1 MSLHS
6 PVMAVLPE
14 DADPNFAN
22 QIANA
27 LGYPYADIVFGSPMN
42 AAVAISMRDRS
53 PAYIIIDIGTR
64 TGEVINEIDQM
75 AESCDAGTRVIVIG
89 RINDIKFYRE
99 LTQLGVL
106 EYFTHPADLQEVK
119 AALMAGRGGAVGDG
133 KRVITFMS
141 AASGDGSSTLAMN
154 VAYSLAN
161 DFHKR
166 TVLVDM
172 DYQFGMV
179 AKNLDLNT
187 QFGIKEIFDH
197 PDRGVDPT
205 LVRRMISPY
214 GDNLSVI
221 SAPEELKYLPEM
233 NPETIRSLITTLTTE
248 FDCVV
253 MDLPHIWSSWTAA
266 AISASTN
273 IVLVSQLWLRSI
285 THAARLL
292 GLWRNMGIS
301 DEMITVAINRSG
313 AKFKE
318 GISERDFERVCSHA
332 INHNVANDIKTIVAA
347 ESQGQMIMEVSQSTL
362 ASQLKALA
370 ALLMGMSIG
379 GSHNEPK
386 LSEGRFSLFRKG

>member
-14 DADPNFAN
+14 DVDPAFAN
-22 QIANA
+22 QIANS
-27 LGYPYADIVFGSPMN
+27 LGYPYADIVVGSPMN
-42 AAVAISMRDRS
+42 AAVALAARERS

-64 TGEVINEIDQM
+64 AGDVISEIDQI
-75 AESCDAGTRVIVIG
+75 AESCEAGTRVIVIG
-89 RINDIKFYRE
+89 RINDITFYRE
-99 LTQLGVL
+99 LIKMGVL

-119 AALMAGRGGAVGDG
+119 AALMAGRSGDDNDG
-133 KRVITFMS
+133 KKVITFMS

-154 VAYSLAN
+154 VAHSIAN
-161 DFHKR
+161 DFKKK

-221 SAPEELKYLPEM
+221 AAPEELKYLPDLS
-233 NPETIRSLITTLTTE
+233 PETIHTLISTLTSE
-248 FDCVV
+248 YEVV
-253 MDLPHIWSSWTAA
+253 IVDLPHIWSGWTSS
-266 AISASTN
+266 AISASTDV
-273 IVLVSQLWLRSI
+273 VLVAQLWLRSI

-301 DEMITVAINRSG
+301 DEMVTVAINRSG

-318 GISERDFERVCSHA
+318 GISEKDFERVCSHS
-332 INHNVANDIKTIVAA
+332 IDYNIANDIRTIVAA

-362 ASQLKALA
+362 AMQLKGLA
-370 ALLMGMSIG
+370 GMLMG
-379 GSHNEPK
+379 
-386 LSEGRFSLFRKG
+386 LSTGNSGLQKPTDGRFSLFKKG

>member
-14 DADPNFAN
+14 DTDPNFAN
-22 QIANA
+22 QIANS
-27 LGYPYADIVFGSPMN
+27 LGYPYADVVLGSPMN
-42 AAVAISMRDRS
+42 AAVTLASRERS

-64 TGEVINEIDQM
+64 TGEVIDEIDQL
-75 AESCDAGTRVIVIG
+75 AESCEAGTRVIVIG

-119 AALMAGRGGAVGDG
+119 AALMAGRGGDAGDG
-133 KRVITFMS
+133 KKVITFMS

-154 VAYSLAN
+154 VAYSMAT
-161 DFHKR
+161 DFQKKV
-166 TVLVDM
+166 VLVDM

-221 SAPEELKYLPEM
+221 AAPEELKYLPDM
-233 NPETIRSLITTLTTE
+233 NPETIRGLISTLKSE

-253 MDLPHIWSSWTAA
+253 IDLPHIWSSWTAA
-266 AISASTN
+266 TVSASTD

-301 DEMITVAINRSG
+301 DEMVKVAINRSG

-318 GISERDFERVCSHA
+318 GISDKDFERVCSHA
-332 INHNVANDIKTIVAA
+332 IDYSVANDIKTIVAA
-347 ESQGQMIMEVSQSTL
+347 ESQGQMIMEVSQSIL
-362 ASQLKALA
+362 AGQLKGLA
-370 ALLMGMSIG
+370 GMLMGLSSDA
-379 GSHNEPK
+379 GSLK
-386 LSEGRFSLFRKG
+386 SSEARFSLFKK

>member
-14 DADPNFAN
+14 DTDPNFAN
-22 QIANA
+22 QVANS
-27 LGYPYADIVFGSPMN
+27 LGYPYADIIMGSPMN
-42 AAVAISMRDRS
+42 AAVALASRERS
-53 PAYIIIDIGTR
+53 PAYIMIDIGTR
-64 TGEVINEIDQM
+64 TGEVISEIDQL
-75 AESCDAGTRVIVIG
+75 AESCEPGTRVIVIG

-119 AALMAGRGGAVGDG
+119 ASLMAGRGGDSGDG
-133 KRVITFMS
+133 KKVITFMS

-154 VAYSLAN
+154 VAYALAN
-161 DFHKR
+161 DYRKK

-205 LVRRMISPY
+205 LVKRMISSY

-221 SAPEELKYLPEM
+221 AAPEELKYLPDM
-233 NPETIRSLITTLTTE
+233 NPETIRGLIATLNSE
-248 FDCVV
+248 YECVV
-253 MDLPHIWSSWTAA
+253 IDLPHIWSSWTAS
-266 AISASTN
+266 AISASTDV
-273 IVLVSQLWLRSI
+273 VLVSQLWLRSI

-301 DEMITVAINRSG
+301 DEMVTVAINRSG

-318 GISERDFERVCSHA
+318 GISEKDFERVCSHA
-332 INHNVANDIKTIVAA
+332 INYSVANDIKTIVTA
-347 ESQGQMIMEVSQSTL
+347 ESQGQMILEVSQSVL
-362 ASQLKALA
+362 ANQLKGLA
-370 ALLMGMSIG
+370 GVLMGLSDN
-379 GSHNEPK
+379 SNTPK
-386 LSEGRFSLFRKG
+386 AAEGRFSLFKKG

>member
-14 DADPNFAN
+14 DGDSNFAN
-22 QIANA
+22 QIANS
-27 LGYPYADIVFGSPMN
+27 LGYPYADVIMGSPMN
-42 AAVAISMRDRS
+42 AAVALASRERS
-53 PAYIIIDIGTR
+53 PAYIIIDIGHR
-64 TGEVINEIDQM
+64 TGEVITEIDKL
-75 AESCDAGTRVIVIG
+75 AESCEAGTRVIVIG

-106 EYFTHPADLQEVK
+106 EYFTHPVDLQEVK
-119 AALMAGRGGAVGDG
+119 TSLMAGRGGDSEGN
-133 KRVITFMS
+133 KVITFMG

-154 VAYSLAN
+154 VAYSIAN
-161 DFHKR
+161 DFKKR

-214 GDNLSVI
+214 GDHLSVVA
-221 SAPEELKYLPEM
+221 APEELKYLPDM
-233 NPETIRSLITTLTTE
+233 NPETIRALISTLTSE
-248 FDCVV
+248 YECVV
-253 MDLPHIWSSWTAA
+253 IDLPHIWASWTAS
-266 AISASTN
+266 AISASSN

-318 GISERDFERVCSHA
+318 GISDKDFERVCSHA
-332 INHNVANDIKTIVAA
+332 INYSIPNDIKTIVAA
-347 ESQGQMIMEVSQSTL
+347 ESQGQMIMEISQSTL
-362 ASQLKALA
+362 ATQLKGLA
-370 ALLMGMSIG
+370 GVLMGLSSAGAPTTVKEAG
-379 GSHNEPK
+379 G
-386 LSEGRFSLFRKG
+386 GFSLFKKG

>member
-14 DADPNFAN
+14 EGDPNFAN
-22 QIANA
+22 QIANS
-27 LGYPYADIVFGSPMN
+27 LGYPYADIIMGSPMN
-42 AAVAISMRDRS
+42 AAVALAARERS
-53 PAYIIIDIGTR
+53 PAYIIIDIGNR
-64 TGEVINEIDQM
+64 TGEVITEIDQL
-75 AESCDAGTRVIVIG
+75 AESCEAGTRVIVIG
-89 RINDIKFYRE
+89 KINDIKFYRE

-119 AALMAGRGGAVGDG
+119 ASLMAGRGGDDEGN
-133 KRVITFMS
+133 KVITFMS
-141 AASGDGSSTLAMN
+141 SASGDGSSTLAMN

-161 DFHKR
+161 DFKKR

-221 SAPEELKYLPEM
+221 AAPEELKYLPDL
-233 NPETIRSLITTLTTE
+233 NPETIRTLISTLTSE
-248 FDCVV
+248 YEVV
-253 MDLPHIWSSWTAA
+253 VIDLPHVWSSWTAS
-266 AISASTN
+266 AISASSR

-318 GISERDFERVCSHA
+318 GISDKDFERVCSHA
-332 INHNVANDIKTIVAA
+332 IDYNIPNDIRTIVAA
-347 ESQGQMIMEVSQSTL
+347 ESQGQMIMEISQSSL
-362 ASQLKALA
+362 ATQLKGLA
-370 ALLMGMSIG
+370 GVLMGLSG
-379 GSHNEPK
+379 GGDTAVKEP
-386 LSEGRFSLFRKG
+386 SGGFSLFKKG

>member
-6 PVMAVLPE
+6 PVMAVLPD

-22 QIANA
+22 QVANS
-27 LGYPYADIVFGSPMN
+27 LGYPYADIIIGSPMQ
-42 AAVAISMRDRS
+42 AAVALASRERS
-53 PAYIIIDIGTR
+53 PAYIIIDIGSR
-64 TGEVINEIDQM
+64 TGEVISEIDQL
-75 AESCDAGTRVIVIG
+75 AESCEAGTRVIVIG

-119 AALMAGRGGAVGDG
+119 ASLMAGRGGNNADG
-133 KRVITFMS
+133 KKVITFMS

-154 VAYSLAN
+154 VAYAIAN
-161 DFHKR
+161 DYHKR

-187 QFGIKEIFDH
+187 QFGVKEIFDH

-205 LVRRMISPY
+205 LVQRMISSY
-214 GDNLSVI
+214 GNNLSVI
-221 SAPEELKYLPEM
+221 AAPEELKYLPDM
-233 NPETIRSLITTLTTE
+233 NPETIRALIATLTSE
-248 FDCVV
+248 YDCVII
-253 MDLPHIWSSWTAA
+253 DLPHIWSSWTAS
-266 AISASTN
+266 AISASSD

-301 DEMITVAINRSG
+301 DDMITVAINRSG

-318 GISERDFERVCSHA
+318 GISEKDFERVCSHA
-332 INHNVANDIKTIVAA
+332 IDYSIPNDIKTIVAA
-347 ESQGQMIMEVSQSTL
+347 ESQGQMILEVSQSAL
-362 ASQLKALA
+362 ASQLKGLA
-370 ALLMGMSIG
+370 GVLMGLSAG
-379 GSHNEPK
+379 GSTEPRGAD
-386 LSEGRFSLFRKG
+386 GRFSLFKKG

>member
-6 PVMAVLPE
+6 PVMAVLP
-14 DADPNFAN
+14 DDGDPNFAN
-22 QIANA
+22 QIANS
-27 LGYPYADIVFGSPMN
+27 LGYPYADIIMGSPMN
-42 AAVAISMRDRS
+42 AAVALAERERS
-53 PAYIIIDIGTR
+53 PAYIIIDIGNR
-64 TGEVINEIDQM
+64 TGEVITEIDRLS
-75 AESCDAGTRVIVIG
+75 ESCEAGTRVIVIG
-89 RINDIKFYRE
+89 QINDIKFYRE

-119 AALMAGRGGAVGDG
+119 AALMAGRGGDDQEN
-133 KRVITFMS
+133 KVITFMS

-161 DFHKR
+161 DFRKR

-179 AKNLDLNT
+179 AKNLDLDT

-221 SAPEELKYLPEM
+221 SAPEELKYLPDL
-233 NPETIRSLITTLTTE
+233 NPETVRTLISTLNSE
-248 FDCVV
+248 YECVV
-253 MDLPHIWSSWTAA
+253 IDLPHVWTSWNAS
-266 AISASTN
+266 AISASSS
-273 IVLVSQLWLRSI
+273 IVLVAQLWLRSI
-285 THAARLL
+285 THASRLL

-301 DEMITVAINRSG
+301 DEMIKVAINRSG

-318 GISERDFERVCSHA
+318 GISDKDFERVCSHA
-332 INHNVANDIKTIVAA
+332 IDHNVPNDIRTIVAA
-347 ESQGQMIMEVSQSTL
+347 ESRGKMIMELGQSPL
-362 ASQLKALA
+362 AEQLKALA
-370 ALLMGMSIG
+370 GVLMGISSASSVQDSTSG
-379 GSHNEPK
+379 G
-386 LSEGRFSLFRKG
+386 GFSLFKKG

>member
-14 DADPNFAN
+14 DAPDGNFAN
-22 QIANA
+22 KVANS
-27 LGYPYADIVFGSPMN
+27 LGYPFADIVVGSPMN
-42 AAVAISMRDRS
+42 AAVALSMRDRS
-53 PAYIIIDIGTR
+53 PAYIIIDIGNR
-64 TGEVINEIDQM
+64 TNDVIGEIDRLS
-75 AESCDAGTRVIVIG
+75 ESCDAGTRVIVIG

-119 AALMAGRGGAVGDG
+119 AALTAGRGGENYKGN
-133 KRVITFMS
+133 KVITFMS

-154 VAYSLAN
+154 VAHSLAN
-161 DFHKR
+161 DFNKR

-205 LVRRMISPY
+205 LVRRMIAPY
-214 GDNLSVI
+214 GDNLAVI
-221 SAPEELKYLPEM
+221 SAPEELKYLPEI
-233 NPETIRSLITTLTTE
+233 NPETIRDLINTLTAE
-248 FDCVV
+248 YDCVV
-253 MDLPHIWSSWTAA
+253 IDLPHVWASWTASV
-266 AISASTN
+266 ISASSD

-292 GLWRNMGIS
+292 GIWRNMGIS
-301 DEMITVAINRSG
+301 DDMVTVAINRSG

-318 GISERDFERVCSHA
+318 GISEKDFERVCSHP
-332 INHNVANDIKTIVAA
+332 IDFNIPNDIKTIVTA
-347 ESQGQMIMEVSQSTL
+347 ESQGQMILEVSQSAIAT
-362 ASQLKALA
+362 QLKGLA
-370 ALLMGMSIG
+370 AILIG
-379 GSHNEPK
+379 LTPEAETEKKSSG
-386 LSEGRFSLFRKG
+386 GAFSLFKKG

>member
-14 DADPNFAN
+14 DGDSNFAN
-22 QIANA
+22 QIANS
-27 LGYPYADIVFGSPMN
+27 LGYPYADVIMGSPMQ
-42 AAVAISMRDRS
+42 AAVALASREHS

-64 TGEVINEIDQM
+64 TGEVINEIDQL
-75 AESCDAGTRVIVIG
+75 AESCEAGTRVIVIG

-106 EYFTHPADLQEVK
+106 EYFTHPVDLQEVK
-119 AALMAGRGGAVGDG
+119 TALMAGRGGDAGDG
-133 KRVITFMS
+133 KKVVTFMS

-154 VAYSLAN
+154 VAYSMAT
-161 DFHKR
+161 DYRKKV
-166 TVLVDM
+166 VLVDM

-221 SAPEELKYLPEM
+221 AAPEELKYLPDM
-233 NPETIRSLITTLTTE
+233 NPETIRGLIATLKSE
-248 FDCVV
+248 YDCVV
-253 MDLPHIWSSWTAA
+253 IDLPHIWSNWTAST
-266 AISASTN
+266 ISASTD

-301 DEMITVAINRSG
+301 DDMVKVAINRSG

-318 GISERDFERVCSHA
+318 GISDKDFERVCSHA
-332 INHNVANDIKTIVAA
+332 IDYSVANDIKTIVAA
-347 ESQGQMIMEVSQSTL
+347 ESQGQMIMEVSQSML
-362 ASQLKALA
+362 ASQLKGLA
-370 ALLMGMSIG
+370 GMLMG
-379 GSHNEPK
+379 
-386 LSEGRFSLFRKG
+386 LSTDAASLKSSDGRFSLFKK

>member
-14 DADPNFAN
+14 DGDTNFAN
-22 QIANA
+22 QIANS
-27 LGYPYADIVFGSPMN
+27 LGYPYADLIMGTPMN
-42 AAVAISMRDRS
+42 ATVALSARERS
-53 PAYIIIDIGTR
+53 PAYIIIDIGNR
-64 TGEVINEIDQM
+64 TGEVISEIDQL
-75 AESCDAGTRVIVIG
+75 AESCEPGTRVIVIG

-106 EYFTHPADLQEVK
+106 EYFTHPVDLMEVK
-119 AALMAGRGGAVGDG
+119 AALMAGRGGDDNGN
-133 KRVITFMS
+133 KVITFMG

-161 DFHKR
+161 DYKKR

-172 DYQFGMV
+172 DYQYGMV

-221 SAPEELKYLPEM
+221 AAPEELKYMPDV
-233 NPETIRSLITTLTTE
+233 NPETIRTLISTLTSE
-248 FDCVV
+248 YECVV
-253 MDLPHIWSSWTAA
+253 IDLPHVWSSWTAS
-266 AISASTN
+266 AISASSS

-285 THAARLL
+285 THASRLL

-318 GISERDFERVCSHA
+318 GISDKDFERVCSHA
-332 INHNVANDIKTIVAA
+332 IDYNIPNDIKTIVAA
-347 ESQGQMIMEVSQSTL
+347 ESQGQMIMEISQSAL
-362 ASQLKALA
+362 ATQLKGLA
-370 ALLMGMSIG
+370 GVLMG
-379 GSHNEPK
+379 
-386 LSEGRFSLFRKG
+386 LSSDSNSLKETSSGFSLFKKG

>member
-1 MSLHS
+1 
-6 PVMAVLPE
+6 MAVLPE
-14 DADPNFAN
+14 GADSNFVN
-22 QIANA
+22 QIANS
-27 LGYPYADIVFGSPMN
+27 LGYPYADMVIGTPMD
-42 AAVAISMRDRS
+42 AAVALSSRQGS
-53 PAYIIIDIGTR
+53 PAYIIIDIGDR
-64 TGEVINEIDQM
+64 TGEVIGEINRL
-75 AESCDAGTRVIVIG
+75 AESCEAGTRVVVIG

-119 AALMAGRGGAVGDG
+119 AALMAGRGGNSDN
-133 KRVITFMS
+133 KVITFIS

-154 VAYSLAN
+154 TAYALAN
-161 DFHKR
+161 EYHKR

-221 SAPEELKYLPEM
+221 AAPEELKYMPEV
-233 NPETIRSLITTLTTE
+233 NPETVRALISTLTSE
-248 FDCVV
+248 YECVV
-253 MDLPHIWSSWTAA
+253 IDLPHTWASWTAS
-266 AISASTN
+266 AISASSD

-292 GLWRNMGIS
+292 GLMRDMGIS
-301 DEMITVAINRSG
+301 DEMVTVAINRSG

-318 GISERDFERVCSHA
+318 GISEKDFERVCSHA
-332 INHNVANDIKTIVAA
+332 INYSIPNDIKTIVAA
-347 ESQGQMIMEVSQSTL
+347 ESQGRTIMEVSQSHL
-362 ASQLKALA
+362 AMQLKGLA
-370 ALLMGMSIG
+370 GLLMG
-379 GSHNEPK
+379 
-386 LSEGRFSLFRKG
+386 LSVEEVSDVANKTADRGFSLFKKGT